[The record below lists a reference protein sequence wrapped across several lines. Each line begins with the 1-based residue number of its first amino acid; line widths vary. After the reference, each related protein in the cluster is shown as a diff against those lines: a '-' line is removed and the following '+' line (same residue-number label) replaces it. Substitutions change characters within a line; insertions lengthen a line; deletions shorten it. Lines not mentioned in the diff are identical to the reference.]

1 VPPKRRRTPL
11 GFAPTGLALCLFV
24 LPPAAGCKSTTGES
38 QTTRPGR
45 GGKRAPDG
53 AKLPKPLEL
62 PADAPAFAY
71 LADPAAG
78 LERLQALSPETLSL
92 EVLVEQELGRH
103 TSEALASAIAKA
115 ADPTRPWSGV
125 ELEGGEGLGH
135 LPLRPDALAEL
146 EAQLTGLPQAGDFG
160 ALSLPAA
167 EGQSPWLGW
176 LQKGENGAWFT
187 FGSSE
192 RAVVS
197 GDALHQSYG
206 GKGFNAALDL
216 SRLPIEGERPPV
228 ERIWVSG
235 ELHDLTAKARF
246 VPDFDPTKELPIEA
260 GAMSELLGDASIL
273 LGASSRYRDYEK
285 AVSNLISE
293 LQGQIDGLP
302 FLIKGFA
309 SDLAARFNAI
319 ARSWNGRFA
328 LAFADGHVRV
338 AYGANDPKK
347 AGVAVLH
354 FLRGAVDGISLA
366 RNFSSDVPDMQLKK
380 NAQRAGEIA
389 IHRLT
394 LRNLQGVPKEAR
406 PLLDDR
412 RNLHIAMA
420 FDAKLGGGVLAVG
433 PESVA
438 GLKTWIE
445 RSEAVSPLADAPEGS
460 LRFAL
465 SPQQLQRLAR
475 GAEAEFDMSELWSW
489 KAEGPPYTVDLR
501 RVDERHWS
509 ARIQGPAEIQRASI
523 VAPIKAAEAPQ
534 Q

>member
-1 VPPKRRRTPL
+1 MPPLRSRTSL
-11 GFAPTGLALCLFV
+11 GLIPSGLALCLFA
-24 LPPAAGCKSTTGES
+24 LPPLAACKSATGQS
-38 QTTRPGR
+38 QSTRPGR
-45 GGKRAPDG
+45 GSNRAPNG
-53 AKLPKPLEL
+53 AKLPDPLEL

-71 LADPAAG
+71 LANPAAG
-78 LERLQALSPETLSL
+78 LERLQALSPEPLSL
-92 EVLVEQELGRH
+92 ELLVERELGRH
-103 TSEALASAIAKA
+103 TSSSLASAIAGA

-125 ELEGGEGLGH
+125 ELADGEGLGH
-135 LPLRPDALAEL
+135 LPLEADALPEL
-146 EAQLTGLPQAGDFG
+146 EAQLASLPKVGEFG
-160 ALSLPAA
+160 AVSLPASDGA
-167 EGQSPWLGW
+167 AAWLGW
-176 LQKGENGAWFT
+176 LQKDDEGAWFT

-197 GDALHQSYG
+197 GASLQQSYG

-216 SRLPIEGERPPV
+216 SRLPLEGEAPPV

-235 ELHDLTAKARF
+235 ELHDLTAKVRF
-246 VPDFDPTKELPIEA
+246 VPDFDPSKEMPIEA
-260 GAMSELLGDASIL
+260 GAMSELLGDATIL

-293 LQGQIDGLP
+293 LQAQIDELP

-338 AYGANDPKK
+338 AYGADDAKK

-366 RNFSSDVPDMQLKK
+366 RNFSSDVPDMQPKK
-380 NAQRAGEIA
+380 NAQQVGDIA

-394 LRNLQGVPKEAR
+394 LRNLQGVPNEVR

-420 FDAKLGGGVLAVG
+420 FDAKLGGGVLTVG

-438 GLKTWIE
+438 GLEAWIE
-445 RSEAVSPLADAPEGS
+445 SSKAVSPLADAPEGS

-465 SPQQLQRLAR
+465 SPEQLQRLAR
-475 GAEAEFDMSELWSW
+475 GADAELDLSELWTW

-501 RVDERHWS
+501 RVDNRHWS
-509 ARIQGPAEIQRASI
+509 ARIQGPAQLRRVSV
-523 VAPIKAAEAPQ
+523 VAPIKPAKASP
-534 Q
+534 